1 VANDPFATLGV
12 PRRFAI
18 DLKDAEK
25 KHLELSKALHPDRYV
40 NASAGERRLALSKAV
55 EVNEAWRAVR
65 DPIKRAEAI
74 LDLEGLGNEI
84 GETREPKPSG
94 AFLMEVLE
102 AREALDDAKSSK
114 DGARVHDVVEQAKKQ
129 HRDAQGALGKAIDES
144 LGQPQILRAAIPL
157 LGTLRY
163 ATRFLNEAIAAED
176 HLSGF

>member
-1 VANDPFATLGV
+1 MIDPFNTLGLE
-12 PRRFAI
+12 RRFGI
-18 DLKDAEK
+18 DLKDAER
-25 KHLELSKALHPDRYV
+25 KHLELSKALHPDRYA
-40 NASAGERRLALSKAV
+40 NATAAERRLALSKAV

-74 LDLEGLGNEI
+74 LNLEGLGSEI

-102 AREALDDAKSSK
+102 AREALDEAKASK
-114 DGARVHDVVEQAKKQ
+114 DGARVHEVVEQAKKQ
-129 HRDAQGALGKAIDES
+129 HHEAQAALGTAIDPS
-144 LGQPQILRAAIPL
+144 LGDVPKLRAAIPL

-163 ATRFLNEAIAAED
+163 ATRFLNEAVAAED

>member
-1 VANDPFATLGV
+1 MVDPFATLGV
-12 PRRFAI
+12 PRRFGI

-25 KHLELSKALHPDRYV
+25 KHLELSKALHPDRYAG
-40 NASAGERRLALSKAV
+40 ASAAERRLALSKAV
-55 EVNEAWRAVR
+55 EVNEAWRTVR

-74 LDLEGLGNEI
+74 LNLEGLGNEI

-102 AREALDDAKSSK
+102 AREALDEAKASK
-114 DGARVHDVVEQAKKQ
+114 DGARVHEVVVQAKKQ
-129 HRDAQGALGKAIDES
+129 LDEAQASLAKAIDAS
-144 LGQPQILRAAIPL
+144 LGDVAKLRAAIPL

-163 ATRFLNEAIAAED
+163 ATRFSNEAIAAED